1 MTRPAVAVVL
11 GLSAAAAYGV
21 ASTLQHR
28 EALQVR
34 ASNPLAPGLLVS
46 LAKRPAWLLAL
57 GADISAVALQGT
69 ALRFGAVVL
78 VQLLVV
84 AGLPIA
90 VLLSSLLPGGR
101 LSRQDLLG
109 LVLCTGGLALAVP
122 ATTGVDLGHPA
133 GAGAWTAAALVVGAA
148 TLALVGLARARA
160 SSGALALGVAAG
172 ITAGA
177 SSVLLAVCAAG
188 VGRPLDLLSS
198 AAPYA
203 AVVGALATLS
213 LTQSA
218 FQTGAIGAPLA
229 ALSITE
235 PAAAVV
241 LAVAVLH
248 QHLPASPSAVV
259 PAAFGAA
266 AAVGGVLL
274 LAHVRSAASPADPLV
289 VEGDGGV
296 RG

>member
-1 MTRPAVAVVL
+1 MAVLL
-11 GLSAAAAYGV
+11 GLASATAYGV
-21 ASTLQHR
+21 ASNLQHR
-28 EALQVR
+28 EALHVQ

-57 GADISAVALQGT
+57 GADISAVALQGA

-90 VLLSSLLPGGR
+90 VLLSSLPPGSR
-101 LSRQDLLG
+101 LSRRDLLG
-109 LVLCTGGLALAVP
+109 LVLCTGGLVLAVP
-122 ATTGVDLGHPA
+122 ATTGVNLGHPA
-133 GAGAWTAAALVVGAA
+133 GPGAWTPAIAVVVAA
-148 TLALVGLARARA
+148 TLALVGLARARP
-160 SSGALALGVAAG
+160 SCGPVALGVAAG

-188 VGRPLDLLSS
+188 IDHPVHLLSS
-198 AAPYA
+198 AAPYG
-203 AVVGALATLS
+203 AVVGALTTLS

-241 LAVAVLH
+241 LALAVLH
-248 QHLPASPSAVV
+248 QHLPSAPSALV
-259 PAAFGAA
+259 PAGIGAVV
-266 AAVGGVLL
+266 AVGGVVL
-274 LAHVRSAASPADPLV
+274 LAHVSSAASPADPLV
-289 VEGDGGV
+289 VEGNGRVGGK
-296 RG
+296 G